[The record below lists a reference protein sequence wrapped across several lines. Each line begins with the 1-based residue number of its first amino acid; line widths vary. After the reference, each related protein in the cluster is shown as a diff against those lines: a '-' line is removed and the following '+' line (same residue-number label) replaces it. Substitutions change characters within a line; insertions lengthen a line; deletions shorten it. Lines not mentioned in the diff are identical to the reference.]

1 MKKLS
6 RKTKRLLAFL
16 IVEVVLAVNVFSVFA
31 AENETV
37 DVSEETEVVEE
48 ATNQE
53 SDVVETGE
61 LTYVEEQPE
70 SIVEENPSAENKSD
84 DLTVGGEVPTAVPAE
99 SENVEEVETIDTL
112 ENLQDEAITEEGL
125 PDTEETKEYT
135 ETVEV
140 DHTVKVYGKA
150 VMNGT
155 SIEGFENFTL
165 VGGKIEEQYPQIDG
179 YVFKTATYEGKEISK
194 VGTATD
200 ESSETVKKVVYDEET
215 LEEIEADVLVTT
227 KTYSTYLMAGEEKID
242 LNSDATL
249 LFEYALTEEK
259 SADDEKTEAS
269 EGIKDIKVS
278 FTSAYEN
285 LEGETLEGLE
295 PEVLSFTDTYDLTKA
310 PEIEGYEFLY
320 AKIDGRKVSS
330 LSKET
335 IDIDESLENE
345 DSSENTGNET
355 SEESEEVNYTKEVV
369 YSYITSD
376 GETIKAESDTTV
388 IYVYK
393 SLFKEI
399 VLNFEVLDKDGKE
412 IRGFETVEAPIFET
426 ELILDDS
433 KNAPIEIEDYEFVEA
448 SIKGETISAIIKD
461 EKHENVFYVTT
472 PESEEKTA
480 LEEDTTVTLTYKE
493 AQYSVKVLG
502 TVVDEF
508 DDPIDDKFTEIELP
522 KFEDE
527 LILDD
532 VDNPPYEN
540 IQIRKGLFKVI
551 KYTYVKAKYDGDVIT
566 NLKKTAITTGDVE
579 NNVDSS
585 ENDEADENGFAYEYS
600 VDGGENWKKIKE
612 DATITFEYSDG
623 KKTTYTYEDAF
634 VSVTATLQHANAIPD
649 DAEFRVTAVTPDTA
663 GYDYAAYMEALNKSA
678 DALGAESVSEE
689 GDTYDENNTLLYDIA
704 FLAPA
709 LDENGEEIEGS
720 LVEYQPAEGMVN
732 ISMSFKQNQLEE
744 ELQAQEASDITV
756 VHMPLI
762 DSVKESVDTTADA
775 TNLSVADIQ
784 IEVVNDSTSVQGEST
799 DFTLSD
805 FSVLGFLSGG
815 ELCASDKFP
824 EDGYSLEYV
833 LNGFNVVSFG
843 DATLDIHVMGAVI
856 VEGTLSGGGSGFAD
870 SAYVKKPSYIG
881 KVKFDH
887 GANTRKDQNPV
898 ADLFVGKN
906 NTVNSTGTSVNGYSP
921 ENSYNR
927 NGKVYKNPDYIDF
940 EKLYKAIYSDSQALP
955 DQKDRTLSG
964 FDNWGEVNVDAGT
977 TVNVTLDGKKLTI
990 NVVGTSDEA
999 TVINVLDNGNAIV
1012 PKVTGAGKSA
1022 ENGDSQP
1029 VVINY
1034 PYASKV
1040 TVTTDR
1046 TPSIGH
1052 ILAPQASIVVEG
1064 GNFNG
1069 CLVGSNIY
1077 SNGEGHLWPYTGK
1090 KIVRPASYA
1099 LKAKK
1104 KVDGRA
1110 ATSSESNLFEFK
1122 LIQLLDDGTEK
1133 VVDTVK
1139 NSGSEVGFKQFGDVY
1154 NTGTYWYKI
1163 VESSATDGYTKDET
1177 VYYAEVKVTQQT
1189 SGRITNTNSDITY
1202 HISSKSGNPVSV
1214 PTFNNTSVKYK
1225 KFHGTKFWDDNK
1237 NQDGLRPQSI
1247 IVTITDVT
1255 NNKVVDTV
1263 TVSGNLSAD
1272 SWDWVSNKE
1281 FPDKNPDG
1289 TSIQYKVEEQLTST
1303 TYEQDESRSRYYE
1316 DTDSWNFYNTHNP
1329 ETTFVAG
1336 SKTWNDNGDQD
1347 GKRPESI
1354 TIRLMNGTKEVD
1366 RRVVSPD
1373 NDGNWSWKFEGLQ
1386 KYANG
1391 QLINYTIE
1399 EEPVAGYGDPVVD
1412 GYNVTNTH
1420 SPETTS
1426 VSGSKTWDDNNNQDG
1441 KRPASITVRLWDGEN
1456 EVDSKTVTENDGWA
1470 WKFTDLPKYRGGEEI
1485 SYSITEDSV
1494 AEYNSEV
1501 SDYNVTN
1508 THTPK
1513 KTSVSGSKTWD
1524 DNDNQ
1529 DGKRPESIT
1538 IHLIKN
1544 VNNKTEEVTSKTVT
1558 AKDNWAWEFTNLDQY
1573 EGGKEIVYSVTED
1586 NVEGYSTNANGM
1598 NVTNTYS
1605 PGKVTVSGN
1614 KVWDDNNNQDGIR
1627 PTSITVKLFADGA
1640 FLKSDTFNV
1649 AADGTCAWSFSDLDE
1664 YKAGKKI
1671 VYSIEEETVEGYST
1685 AISPEAAVGVYQF
1698 NITNTHTPETTK
1710 VIGKKIWDDNN
1721 NQDRVRPLKIN
1732 VYLFA
1737 NGEQVDSTE
1746 VEPDEKGDWIFSFTD
1761 LPKKAN
1767 GKEIIYTVEE
1777 EPIEGYKCMSIDGYY
1792 NITNYHK
1799 PEETSLEGIK
1809 IWEDN
1814 DNQDNIRPSS
1824 VTIHLYA
1831 NGTEV
1836 KDGIRVLNEANGWKY
1851 LYENLPKYADGVE
1864 IVYTIV
1870 EDKVSGYNFSH
1881 SDDYTEITNTHE
1893 PEKTSVLVT
1902 KEWDDNDD
1910 QDGLRAKIDSIK
1922 FTLFADGVEKESK
1935 TTTAAQNW
1943 VCKFENL
1950 DKFNAGK
1957 EIKYTVVE
1965 TPVDGYTSSNNG
1977 YAFTNTH
1984 TPATV
1989 DISGTKNWQD
1999 NDDQDGKRPGYI
2011 KVRLYADGVELVD
2024 KCKTVTAEEKWS
2036 YSWVGLPKFAN
2047 GNEIIYTISED
2058 LVPDY
2063 TTDEIVKDANKGFV
2077 ITNRYTPGTTDI
2089 SVTKNWVDNENQD
2102 GLRDANTQVKV
2113 KLNATIDSA
2122 LKNREDIEITLNEG
2136 NNWTYTW
2143 KNLPAKQNKAEV
2155 KYSVEELTQIP
2166 GYSTS
2171 YAGLETNNIIITNS
2185 HETEKTSVSGKKI
2198 WIDNENQDGVRPA
2211 SIDITLLKNGK
2222 DFRTTTAKVED
2233 GWKYSF
2239 DNLDKYENGELVTYT
2254 VKEVRPE
2261 GSAWINFYKAEDTQI
2276 TKTEKGYNI
2285 TNQYKPETVEI
2296 SGTKT
2301 WQDNDNQDGVRPET
2315 IIVHLL
2321 QNGTEIKST
2330 SLPKEDGSYSY
2341 SWSNLPK
2348 YHDGG
2353 QLYTYSVSEDAVSG
2367 YTTTYITDT
2376 YDIVNTHNPGKTSVG
2391 VTKIWEDK
2399 NNQDGLRP
2407 DSIEVSL
2414 LADGGVEDT
2423 VTLSDTNSWT
2433 YTWSNLDE
2441 KRKGE
2446 QVKWTVREE
2455 KVLSWYNVKT
2465 TGTQTM
2471 YTLTNTHETAKTEI
2485 HGLKVWNDKNNQDGK
2500 RPETATVRLWADG
2513 VDTGKTQTVSAAN
2526 NWKFAFTGLDKF
2538 KNSGTEI
2545 IYSVS
2550 EDMTKE
2556 LAESYECKIT
2566 GSAKDGFTITNT
2578 HATETTELN
2587 GTKHWNDNND
2597 QDGVRPESVTVK
2609 LLADGKEV
2617 EGKELVITE
2626 ASGWSYSFK
2635 DLPVYSE
2642 GKEISYSVIEKPISI
2657 NVDPKKSYTTTYKDN
2672 DIINTYTPGT
2682 TGVSVVKVWDD
2693 ASNQDGIQSKAVT
2706 VRLVAKVDNV
2716 EAPNA
2721 LNGVQATQV
2730 INASNEWKTSWAGL
2744 PLMQNK
2750 KAVVYSV
2757 VEEDVPDGYTCV
2769 VSGSNNAYTITN
2781 THIPET
2787 VSVSGQKI
2795 WNDNDNRDGI
2805 RPENITVRLL
2815 ADGVDTGKTQTV
2827 SASKNWNYSFTD
2839 LPKYRDAGRAI
2850 KYTAEEDSIGQEY
2863 AVSYKD
2869 PVKNGNNIQI
2879 DIKNTHIPATIN
2891 LEGYKIWDDASNQ
2904 DGKRP
2909 SSITVNLLADGVKVD
2924 EKTVQVGKNG
2934 SYSWTFSNLAKY
2946 KEGEVGKEIQ
2956 YTFTEEEVDEYTTKV
2971 DGNVITNS
2979 YNPGKKN
2986 VSVTK
2991 RWEDEDNQDGKRPKE
3006 IEVRLSADRAS
3017 ALSGVENTTVKLT
3030 EGSWSYTWENLPEMQ
3045 DGTVV
3050 TYSVDEVSVPEGY
3063 TKTKVDSEDK
3073 YNFVIKNTHAI
3084 ETTEVSG
3091 TKTWDDEGNQDG
3103 MRPGS
3108 VTIRLHKTVGLVTS
3122 EVGSK
3127 VVTASDGWKYS
3138 WTNLPKFEGGQE
3150 ITYTLT
3156 EDALD
3161 ADLKYTTSQ
3170 DGYDFTNK
3178 HVPEITNISVEKKWI
3193 DNDDQD
3199 GIRPDKVLVTLMA
3212 NGVAYGEPVEISEA
3226 TGWKHTFENLPVY
3239 QNTVKVNYSVSEA
3252 EVANYSTNI
3261 TKDDESGYA
3270 YTITNTYTPG
3280 KKAVSVSKVWDDA
3293 KDQDNLRPSSV
3304 TVRISASVDGALD
3317 GRSDIYFTLNE
3328 ANGWKY
3334 TWEELP
3340 IKWNKQDVVYSV
3352 DEIDENGSLS
3362 AYTKGIDDTNPS
3374 DIIIT
3379 NTHNPEMTSVSGQ
3392 KIWNDAGNQDGKRP
3406 ESITVVLYADNE
3418 VYDTKV
3424 ISGNINED
3432 TWSYS
3437 FNNLPKY
3444 KHGQEKAIVY
3454 TVDEVLPDGYEKR
3467 VDGYTITN
3475 THAPELT
3482 NVDGTKTWYFDPNLY
3497 TAEDE
3502 LNARPESIEITLM
3515 AKTKIQEAY
3524 RAVDKDGYTIDPV
3537 TVSASDNWA
3546 WSFDSLPKF
3555 RDGNEI
3561 EYFVIEGEVPL
3572 YKTTLNGMN
3581 VTNTYMP
3588 GEKTV
3593 TVKKEWADNDNQDG
3607 GRPKGV
3613 VVQLYRDGFV
3623 DVKAGNEV
3631 VLDESN
3637 DWSYEWKNLPKN
3649 KTLLG
3654 EYQYTVKEVYVIDDN
3669 DNRIKI
3675 NNDAVK
3681 VNDREYT
3688 VSVVDSNGDFVIT
3701 NKHEEI
3707 KTTLKGV
3714 KFWDDNFDMFQNR
3727 PSSIQIIIK
3736 KGDLEVDR
3744 IVLDGDRT
3752 DDQWA
3757 WESKELPMYENGKP
3771 ICYVAEEYL
3780 SKDDLYYYPA
3790 EEAKIIKVRKDGTQ
3804 VEAGEDTGDEA
3815 FYEYLFYNVHD
3826 PMAIKVEGHKEWLPG
3841 DYTEEEM
3848 IAARPDYI
3856 DLELWGRTPSLGEF
3870 RVTVDVKGKDLP
3882 NKGTAR
3888 VVPDENGDWHWSFEN
3903 ILERRNREDVTYF
3916 VKETPVKDFSTY
3928 PVEGDEM
3935 SLQNKYTPETKELKV
3950 VKVWDDAD
3958 NQDGVRPIEV
3968 TVQLYR
3974 GIKAYGEP
3982 IVLNE
3987 ENNWTG
3993 IWDKIPA
4000 RSFASYS
4007 VKEISVTNADGTLH
4021 DIATDTFKLGVCE
4034 YQILVTE
4041 NGDQFTVTN
4050 SHKPLTTVISG
4061 EKTWDDGGNESRRP
4075 SSIKIRLYADGVEV
4089 ASKDVTARDGWKWS
4103 FTDIPLNRAGKIAEP
4118 IEYTISEDNVPN
4130 YSTSINGFNVKNT
4143 YNNPPTTPGETP
4155 PPSDPPRYTPPRT
4168 PEPTPTPEPDP
4179 PVLGASRRPGGSVLG
4194 AKRSMQPAVLGKRR
4208 RPTTGDSLAIFYYM
4222 AGFIGSL
4229 SGAITSGVKLKKT
4242 RKEDE

>member
-1 MKKLS
+1 M
-6 RKTKRLLAFL
+6 L
-16 IVEVVLAVNVFSVFA
+16 IVILPQGEY
-31 AENETV
+31 
-37 DVSEETEVVEE
+37 
-48 ATNQE
+48 
-53 SDVVETGE
+53 TGNH
-61 LTYVEEQPE
+61 
-70 SIVEENPSAENKSD
+70 NPGND
-84 DLTVGGEVPTAVPAE
+84 IIGEVIGSWFPNNPKEKTFTIFTSSTTADKLKNNNLIADRKYILVDTSLGDTQAIKDKVSSMVSGTASASLA
-99 SENVEEVETIDTL
+99 SEINANKFSNIAD
-112 ENLQDEAITEEGL
+112 
-125 PDTEETKEYT
+125 Y
-135 ETVEV
+135 EV
-140 DHTVKVYGKA
+140 DS
-150 VMNGT
+150 NG
-155 SIEGFENFTL
+155 N
-165 VGGKIEEQYPQIDG
+165 
-179 YVFKTATYEGKEISK
+179 
-194 VGTATD
+194 
-200 ESSETVKKVVYDEET
+200 
-215 LEEIEADVLVTT
+215 
-227 KTYSTYLMAGEEKID
+227 
-242 LNSDATL
+242 
-249 LFEYALTEEK
+249 
-259 SADDEKTEAS
+259 
-269 EGIKDIKVS
+269 DIKNK
-278 FTSAYEN
+278 YRI
-285 LEGETLEGLE
+285 
-295 PEVLSFTDTYDLTKA
+295 DLTKA
-310 PEIEGYEFLY
+310 PEGTYYVNFENGEYKAKVGSADSLHLY
-320 AKIDGRKVSS
+320 LNSNQKIVFN
-330 LSKET
+330 
-335 IDIDESLENE
+335 IP
-345 DSSENTGNET
+345 DSSVDLHKFALNGV
-355 SEESEEVNYTKEVV
+355 ESDLKDGTADSLVQMVV
-369 YSYITSD
+369 FNLPNAKNA
-376 GETIKAESDTTV
+376 KAESP
-388 IYVYK
+388 I
-393 SLFKEI
+393 FGI
-399 VLNFEVLDKDGKE
+399 VLAPNANFHVTSTSTGWLVANKVTNGGEWHMVWQDLPATD
-412 IRGFETVEAPIFET
+412 
-426 ELILDDS
+426 
-433 KNAPIEIEDYEFVEA
+433 IEI
-448 SIKGETISAIIKD
+448 
-461 EKHENVFYVTT
+461 
-472 PESEEKTA
+472 PEC
-480 LEEDTTVTLTYKE
+480 
-493 AQYSVKVLG
+493 
-502 TVVDEF
+502 
-508 DDPIDDKFTEIELP
+508 EI
-522 KFEDE
+522 
-527 LILDD
+527 
-532 VDNPPYEN
+532 
-540 IQIRKGLFKVI
+540 
-551 KYTYVKAKYDGDVIT
+551 T
-566 NLKKTAITTGDVE
+566 
-579 NNVDSS
+579 
-585 ENDEADENGFAYEYS
+585 
-600 VDGGENWKKIKE
+600 
-612 DATITFEYSDG
+612 
-623 KKTTYTYEDAF
+623 
-634 VSVTATLQHANAIPD
+634 
-649 DAEFRVTAVTPDTA
+649 
-663 GYDYAAYMEALNKSA
+663 
-678 DALGAESVSEE
+678 
-689 GDTYDENNTLLYDIA
+689 
-704 FLAPA
+704 
-709 LDENGEEIEGS
+709 
-720 LVEYQPAEGMVN
+720 
-732 ISMSFKQNQLEE
+732 
-744 ELQAQEASDITV
+744 
-756 VHMPLI
+756 
-762 DSVKESVDTTADA
+762 
-775 TNLSVADIQ
+775 
-784 IEVVNDSTSVQGEST
+784 
-799 DFTLSD
+799 
-805 FSVLGFLSGG
+805 
-815 ELCASDKFP
+815 
-824 EDGYSLEYV
+824 
-833 LNGFNVVSFG
+833 
-843 DATLDIHVMGAVI
+843 
-856 VEGTLSGGGSGFAD
+856 
-870 SAYVKKPSYIG
+870 
-881 KVKFDH
+881 
-887 GANTRKDQNPV
+887 
-898 ADLFVGKN
+898 
-906 NTVNSTGTSVNGYSP
+906 
-921 ENSYNR
+921 
-927 NGKVYKNPDYIDF
+927 
-940 EKLYKAIYSDSQALP
+940 
-955 DQKDRTLSG
+955 
-964 FDNWGEVNVDAGT
+964 
-977 TVNVTLDGKKLTI
+977 
-990 NVVGTSDEA
+990 
-999 TVINVLDNGNAIV
+999 
-1012 PKVTGAGKSA
+1012 
-1022 ENGDSQP
+1022 
-1029 VVINY
+1029 
-1034 PYASKV
+1034 
-1040 TVTTDR
+1040 
-1046 TPSIGH
+1046 
-1052 ILAPQASIVVEG
+1052 
-1064 GNFNG
+1064 
-1069 CLVGSNIY
+1069 
-1077 SNGEGHLWPYTGK
+1077 
-1090 KIVRPASYA
+1090 
-1099 LKAKK
+1099 AKK
-1104 KVDGRA
+1104 KVNGQEPQDGQVY
-1110 ATSSESNLFEFK
+1110 TFELYEK
-1122 LIQLLDDGTEK
+1122 LSGEWKKIDS
-1133 VVDTVK
+1133 VK
-1139 NSGSEVGFKQFGDVY
+1139 NSGSDIVFKKQTY
-1154 NTGTYWYKI
+1154 QTEGTYSYK
-1163 VESSATDGYTKDET
+1163 VLEVKESQDMIYDDT
-1177 VYYAEVKVTQQT
+1177 VYYVDVVVTKGTTEKLAADGVTKVTVDKYSVSEVKYHK
-1189 SGRITNTNSDITY
+1189 NSEDGE
-1202 HISSKSGNPVSV
+1202 SVSEA
-1214 PTFNNTSVKYK
+1214 TFNNTTVKYK

-1544 VNNKTEEVTSKTVT
+1544 VNNKTEEVTSKTVA

-1614 KVWDDNNNQDGIR
+1614 KAWDDNNNQDGIR

-1671 VYSIEEETVEGYST
+1671 VYSIEEETVESYST
-1685 AISPEAAVGVYQF
+1685 AISPEAAEGVYQF

-1777 EPIEGYKCMSIDGYY
+1777 EPIEGYKCKSIDGYY

-1965 TPVDGYTSSNNG
+1965 TPVDGYTPSNNG

-1989 DISGTKNWQD
+1989 DISGTKEWQD

-2011 KVRLYADGVELVD
+2011 KVRLYADGVELKD
-2024 KCKTVTAEEKWS
+2024 KCQTVTAEEKWS

-2047 GNEIIYTISED
+2047 GKEINYTILED

-2063 TTDEIVKDANKGFV
+2063 TTDEIAGNAHEGFV

-2089 SVTKNWVDNENQD
+2089 SVTKKWEDNENQD

-2113 KLNATIDSA
+2113 KLNATIASA

-2143 KNLPAKQNKAEV
+2143 KNLPAKQNKTDV
-2155 KYSVEELTQIP
+2155 KYSVEELTQIT

-2171 YAGLETNNIIITNS
+2171 YAGMETNNIIITNS
-2185 HETEKTSVSGKKI
+2185 HETEKTSVSGEKI
-2198 WIDNENQDGVRPA
+2198 WIDKENQDGVRPT

-2414 LADGGVEDT
+2414 LADGEVEDT

-2446 QVKWTVREE
+2446 QVKWSVREE
-2455 KVLSWYNVKT
+2455 NIPSGYKVVT

-2500 RPETATVRLWADG
+2500 RPETVTVRLWADG

-2526 NWKFAFTGLDKF
+2526 DWKFAFEGLDKF
-2538 KNSGTEI
+2538 INAGTKI
-2545 IYSVS
+2545 IYSVT
-2550 EDMTKE
+2550 EDMSKE
-2556 LAESYECKIT
+2556 LAEFYECKVT
-2566 GSAKDGFTITNT
+2566 GSAKDGFTVTNT
-2578 HATETTELN
+2578 HEIKTTELN
-2587 GTKHWNDNND
+2587 GTKHWNDYDD

-2617 EGKELVITE
+2617 EGKEIVVTE

-2642 GKEISYSVIEKPISI
+2642 GKEISYFVIEKPISI
-2657 NVDPKKSYTTTYKDN
+2657 NVDPKKSYTTTYEDN

-2730 INASNEWKTSWAGL
+2730 LNASNEWKTSWAGL

-2757 VEEDVPDGYTCV
+2757 VEEDVTDGYTCV

-2850 KYTAEEDSIGQEY
+2850 KYTVEEDSIGQEY

-2869 PVKNGNNIQI
+2869 PVENGNIIQI

-2946 KEGEVGKEIQ
+2946 KEGEVGKKIQ
-2956 YTFTEEEVDEYTTKV
+2956 YTFTEEEVDKYTTKV

-3030 EGSWSYTWENLPEMQ
+3030 EGSWSYIWENLPEMQ

-3122 EVGSK
+3122 DVGSK

-3138 WTNLPKFEGGQE
+3138 WTDLPKFEGGQE

-3193 DNDDQD
+3193 DNEDQD

-3280 KKAVSVSKVWDDA
+3280 KKSVSVSKVWDDA

-3334 TWEELP
+3334 TWEGLP

-3424 ISGNINED
+3424 VSGNINED

-3437 FNNLPKY
+3437 FNDLPKY

-3475 THAPELT
+3475 THAPKLI

-3524 RAVDKDGYTIDPV
+3524 RAVDKDGYTIDPL

-3790 EEAKIIKVRKDGTQ
+3790 EEAKVIKVRKDGTQ

-4034 YQILVTE
+4034 YQISVTE

-4130 YSTSINGFNVKNT
+4130 YSTSINGFNVRNT